1 MGRPGPLNG
10 VLPGGGDIVLRP
22 ATHADA
28 ALLLE
33 WRNDPDA
40 VRFSLTG
47 RAVGASPHASWLAA
61 RLAGN
66 APRLW
71 IAEEGSDPVGQ
82 VRVDLDGATGTVSI
96 AVAPAHRGRGVG
108 TGILRALLI
117 EMEADSA
124 GRNPP
129 GDGARGQRRVAA
141 RLRTC
146 RFPGQRWPGPSI
158 RRVRAI
164 GRGETVTPGHNHR
177 GADRRF
183 PRHHGGPE

>member
-1 MGRPGPLNG
+1 MGRPGPLNR

-117 EMEADSA
+117 EMEANSQVGTLQATVHADNAASLRAFERA
-124 GRNPP
+124 GFQGR
-129 GDGARGQRRVAA
+129 DG
-141 RLRTC
+141 
-146 RFPGQRWPGPSI
+146 
-158 RRVRAI
+158 
-164 GRGETVTPGHNHR
+164 PGH
-177 GADRRF
+177 RF
-183 PRHHGGPE
+183 VVFERSVEAKR